1 MPDADHLAGLLLQQ
15 APSGSWLVSA
25 DGIFERLYGDCA
37 GIFGRPNAELAGRR
51 VIEVLSRER
60 ARVWTGR
67 FSRALAGETFSLR
80 ERDGNTVWNISVFPV
95 RLDGVVRFAGA
106 VAREI
111 SDWNKTEND
120 LRQTVLGALKSQ
132 EFERKMASKFL
143 HDTVGQN
150 LTALGMQLDLV
161 RMDFEEAAPE
171 ACARVGEI
179 QKVLETIME
188 DVRDY
193 SYELNPATVER
204 AGLRPALDRLLTR
217 MRERFNGSMR
227 LNVDPFLKLDPNVA
241 PALYQIAQ
249 EAIENAVQ
257 HSGCSTIEIA
267 VKPTRTGPALEVRDN
282 GHGFDPAEIA
292 SGTRGLGLLTME
304 HYAAQAGLSLSIESD
319 RATGTAVRASLAGNA

>member
-1 MPDADHLAGLLLQQ
+1 MPDADHVAELLLQQ
-15 APSGSWLVSA
+15 APSVSWLVSA
-25 DGIFERLYGDCA
+25 EGIFERLYGDCL
-37 GIFGRPNAELAGRR
+37 GIFGKSIAELAGRP
-51 VIEVLSRER
+51 VTEVLSRER
-60 ARVWTGR
+60 ARAWISR
-67 FSRALAGETFSLR
+67 FSRALTGETFSLR
-80 ERDGNTVWNISVFPV
+80 ERAGKTVWNISIFPV
-95 RLDGVVRFAGA
+95 RVDGEVRFAGA

-161 RMDFEEAAPE
+161 RMDFEETSPE
-171 ACARVGEI
+171 ACVRIGEI

-249 EAIENAVQ
+249 EAVENAVQ
-257 HSGCSTIEIA
+257 HSGCSAIEIA
-267 VKPTRTGPALEVRDN
+267 VKTTRNGPALEVRDN
-282 GHGFDPAEIA
+282 GRGFDPAEIA
-292 SGTRGLGLLTME
+292 SGTRGLGLLSME
-304 HYAAQAGLSLSIESD
+304 HYAAQAGLNLSIESD
-319 RATGTAVRASLAGNA
+319 RATGTAVRASLTGNA

>member
-1 MPDADHLAGLLLQQ
+1 MPDADHLAGLLLHQ
-15 APSGSWLVSA
+15 APSVSWLVSA
-25 DGIFERLYGDCA
+25 EGIFERLYGDCLS
-37 GIFGRPNAELAGRR
+37 IFGKPIAELAGRP
-51 VIEVLSRER
+51 VTEVLPRVR
-60 ARVWTGR
+60 ARAWISR
-67 FSRALAGETFSLR
+67 FSRALTGETFSLR
-80 ERDGNTVWNISVFPV
+80 ERAGNTVWNISIFPV
-95 RLDGVVRFAGA
+95 RVDGEVRFAGA

-161 RMDFEEAAPE
+161 RMDFEETSPE
-171 ACARVGEI
+171 ACARIGEI

-257 HSGCSTIEIA
+257 HAGCSSIEIA
-267 VKPTRTGPALEVRDN
+267 VKTTRNGPALEVRDN
-282 GHGFDPAEIA
+282 GRGFDPAEIA
-292 SGTRGLGLLTME
+292 SGTRGLGLLSME
-304 HYAAQAGLSLSIESD
+304 HYAAQAGLNLTIESD
-319 RATGTAVRASLAGNA
+319 RATGTAVRASLTGNA